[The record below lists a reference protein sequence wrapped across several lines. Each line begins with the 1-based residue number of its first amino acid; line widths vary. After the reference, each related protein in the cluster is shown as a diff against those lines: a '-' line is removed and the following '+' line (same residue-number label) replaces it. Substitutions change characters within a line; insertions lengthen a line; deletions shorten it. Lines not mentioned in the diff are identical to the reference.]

1 MIERDRR
8 GRRRGTGAR
17 EGGGEVFFPAEAE
30 ECNAAVK
37 TPGPCVGMMSEAAG
51 PWWKHENSIIASLPV
66 GIANKGA

>member
-1 MIERDRR
+1 MREIGEADGG
-8 GRRRGTGAR
+8 GRELGR
-17 EGGGEVFFPAEAE
+17 GGEVFFPAEAE

-51 PWWKHENSIIASLPV
+51 PWWKHKNSIIASLPI